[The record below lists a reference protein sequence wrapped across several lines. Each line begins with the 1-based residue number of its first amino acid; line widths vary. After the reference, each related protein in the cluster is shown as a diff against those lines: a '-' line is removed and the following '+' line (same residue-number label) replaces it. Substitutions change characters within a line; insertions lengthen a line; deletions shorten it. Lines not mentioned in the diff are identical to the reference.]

1 MKILHIDD
9 NANFTETM
17 SKLLGLHGHECDI
30 SNDGK
35 EALKMTV
42 TNKYDA
48 IVLDL
53 DMPIFTGYDY
63 INGLERTGMLLSQNV
78 IVLTGL
84 LLSEEEVQELIK
96 KGVKGCIEKPI
107 SIEKLNAILA
117 SFAITPYVRQQDQ
130 L

>member
-9 NANFTETM
+9 NKDFTETM
-17 SKLLGLHGHECDI
+17 SKLLALHGHECDT

-48 IVLDL
+48 VILDL
-53 DMPIFTGYDY
+53 DIPIFTGYDY
-63 INGLERTGMLLSQNV
+63 IRGLERVGMLLPQNI

-84 LLSEEEVQELIK
+84 QLSEEEIEKMIK

-107 SIEKLNAILA
+107 SIEKINAILA
-117 SFAITPYVRQQDQ
+117 SFAIKPLTQ
-130 L
+130 

>member
-9 NANFTETM
+9 NAIFTDTM
-17 SKLLGLHGHECDI
+17 SKLLELYGHLCDV

-35 EALKMTV
+35 EALTMTV

-53 DMPIFTGYDY
+53 DMPVFTGYDY
-63 INGLERTGMLLSQNV
+63 INGLERTGLLLSQNV

-84 LLSEEEVQELIK
+84 QLSEKSVQELIK
-96 KGVKGCIEKPI
+96 KGVKVCIEKPI
-107 SIEKLNAILA
+107 SIEKLNAILT
-117 SFAITPYVRQQDQ
+117 SFAIAPPAN
-130 L
+130 

>member
-9 NANFTETM
+9 NSNFTETM
-17 SKLLGLHGHECDI
+17 SKLLELHGHECDV

-63 INGLERTGMLLSQNV
+63 INGLERVGMLLSQNI

-84 LLSEEEVQELIK
+84 LLSEEKVQELIK
-96 KGVKGCIEKPI
+96 KGVKCCIEKPI
-107 SIEKLNAILA
+107 SIKKLNAILA
-117 SFAITPYVRQQDQ
+117 SFATVSSVRQHVQV
-130 L
+130 